1 MEGLVLPVTAFMSF
15 ASILWLVV
23 AKLADSGVKDEAETT
38 STLAESN
45 NDYDENVAVTVHSS
59 SGNIQISAKNITTSA
74 TTIEKKRMSRRQR
87 KNVKKREKESE
98 NLSTTTTNNSSNC
111 SGGTGNGN
119 AQEGTKNQ
127 KKRSS
132 QKNPSK
138 FYVSLG
144 LNDDQIYYHLLNYI
158 LDQDTL
164 RSIGFPLES
173 QLSPGKAWVYQDPEF
188 RGGTNFAYY
197 DDAESNRAQSS
208 SQLDVNAREFVPKNL
223 LIDDEA
229 AASGDDVA
237 STHSSNSL
245 SASAKE
251 FVPTSQTLP
260 VDEGGQTEEDE
271 QVFEGRN
278 CARCNKLFYVFRDT
292 GECVNREE
300 CLYHWGKAR
309 SSRKYSC
316 CGRRSKSGCEIASS
330 HVWRGILYEISG
342 QHKDL
347 DGFAKT
353 RVPRNRAQP
362 SDGNYGVYGID
373 GEMLFTTHGL
383 QLCKVTVVGIDGRLV
398 YETIIRPDD
407 TIIDYN
413 TRFSGVTA
421 RDLKRGNNSVKSLK
435 DVQNDLLGFINANTI
450 LIGHG
455 LENDL
460 RALKL
465 VHMTVIDTS
474 LVFPHYYGM
483 PFRRSLKSIVQSYLK
498 REIQASVSCGHD
510 SYEDARSGVEL
521 MLWKVQ
527 QDFCQQSSSTSP
539 RPPTTTAGTR
549 LEPMTSSP
557 ISGPASSPISGLTS
571 SSPMS
576 GSGTSGLGISG
587 STTSGLACGSNSS
600 VSSQYSSSAYSAC
613 SPPTSTSF

>member
-23 AKLADSGVKDEAETT
+23 AKLATSGNEDGASSSTASGSIPGDDEHH
-38 STLAESN
+38 
-45 NDYDENVAVTVHSS
+45 VAVTVSS
-59 SGNIQISAKNITTSA
+59 SGNIISAKTITTSS

-87 KNVKKREKESE
+87 KNVKKRGKESDS
-98 NLSTTTTNNSSNC
+98 NTSSTPNPTVCTPDPNVTS
-111 SGGTGNGN
+111 
-119 AQEGTKNQ
+119 TKNQ
-127 KKRSS
+127 KKRNSL
-132 QKNPSK
+132 PSK
-138 FYVSLG
+138 FHVSLG
-144 LNDDQIYYHLLNYI
+144 LSDDQIYYHLLNYI
-158 LDQDTL
+158 IDQDTL
-164 RSIGFPLES
+164 RSLGFPLES

-188 RGGTNFAYY
+188 RGGTNNFSCY
-197 DDAESNRAQSS
+197 DDELMVKSS
-208 SQLDVNAREFVPKNL
+208 CLDINAREFVPKNL
-223 LIDDEA
+223 ILDDDA

-251 FVPTSQTLP
+251 FIPSKLP
-260 VDEGGQTEEDE
+260 HEEDIY
-271 QVFEGRN
+271 EGRN
-278 CARCNKLFYVFRDT
+278 CARCNKLFYVYRDT

-316 CGRRSKSGCEIASS
+316 CGRRSKSGCEVASS

-373 GEMLFTTHGL
+373 GEMLFTTNGL

-407 TIIDYN
+407 TIVDYN

-421 RDLKRGNNSVKSLK
+421 RDLKRGSVKSLK

-474 LVFPHYYGM
+474 LVFPHYYGI

-498 REIQASVSCGHD
+498 HEIQAEKACGHD

-539 RPPTTTAGTR
+539 RPPVIQPSSAATGI
-549 LEPMTSSP
+549 EPASS
-557 ISGPASSPISGLTS
+557 ISGPT
-571 SSPMS
+571 S
-576 GSGTSGLGISG
+576 GSV
-587 STTSGLACGSNSS
+587 ACGSPIS
-600 VSSQYSSSAYSAC
+600 VSSQYSTSTYSAT
-613 SPPTSTSF
+613 PPTSTSF

>member
-23 AKLADSGVKDEAETT
+23 AKLATSGNDSEAGSS
-38 STLAESN
+38 STASASN
-45 NDYDENVAVTVHSS
+45 NDDDHHHVAVTVSS
-59 SGNIQISAKNITTSA
+59 SGNIISTKTITTSS
-74 TTIEKKRMSRRQR
+74 TSEKKRMSRRQR
-87 KNVKKREKESE
+87 KNVKKRGKESDSKA
-98 NLSTTTTNNSSNC
+98 NSTTDLTFCGTPADPNNATC
-111 SGGTGNGN
+111 
-119 AQEGTKNQ
+119 TKNQ

-132 QKNPSK
+132 LPSK
-138 FYVSLG
+138 FHVSLG
-144 LNDDQIYYHLLNYI
+144 LSDDQIYYHLLNYI

-164 RSIGFPLES
+164 RSLGFPLES

-188 RGGTNFAYY
+188 RGGTNNFACF
-197 DDAESNRAQSS
+197 DSEELMGKSS
-208 SQLDVNAREFVPKNL
+208 CLNVEAREFVPKNL
-223 LIDDEA
+223 VLEDEA

-251 FVPTSQTLP
+251 FVPSKLP
-260 VDEGGQTEEDE
+260 IEEDIY
-271 QVFEGRN
+271 EGRN

-316 CGRRSKSGCEIASS
+316 CGRRSKSGCEVATS
-330 HVWRGILYEISG
+330 HVWRGFLYEISG

-373 GEMLFTTHGL
+373 GEMLFTTNGL

-421 RDLKRGNNSVKSLK
+421 RDLKRGSVKSLK

-474 LVFPHYYGM
+474 LVFPHYYGI

-498 REIQASVSCGHD
+498 REIQAEKACGHD

-527 QDFCQQSSSTSP
+527 QDFCQQSTSTSP
-539 RPPTTTAGTR
+539 RPPAQPSSAATGI
-549 LEPMTSSP
+549 EPATST
-557 ISGPASSPISGLTS
+557 SGPTSAVSG
-571 SSPMS
+571 
-576 GSGTSGLGISG
+576 
-587 STTSGLACGSNSS
+587 ACGSSSS
-600 VSSQYSSSAYSAC
+600 VSSQYSSTYSAT
-613 SPPTSTSF
+613 PPTSTSF

>member
-23 AKLADSGVKDEAETT
+23 AKLATSGNEDEASS
-38 STLAESN
+38 STASAN
-45 NDYDENVAVTVHSS
+45 NDDDHHVAVTVSS
-59 SGNIQISAKNITTSA
+59 SGNIISAKTITTSS

-87 KNVKKREKESE
+87 KNVKKRGKESDS
-98 NLSTTTTNNSSNC
+98 NTNSTTTNPTVC
-111 SGGTGNGN
+111 TPDPN
-119 AQEGTKNQ
+119 ATCTKNQ

-132 QKNPSK
+132 LPSK

-144 LNDDQIYYHLLNYI
+144 LSDDQIYYHLLNYI

-164 RSIGFPLES
+164 RSLGFPLES

-188 RGGTNFAYY
+188 RGGTNNFAYY
-197 DDAESNRAQSS
+197 DDELMVKSS
-208 SQLDVNAREFVPKNL
+208 CLDVNAREFVPKNL
-223 LIDDEA
+223 TLEDEA

-251 FVPTSQTLP
+251 FIPSKLP
-260 VDEGGQTEEDE
+260 LEEDIY
-271 QVFEGRN
+271 EGRN

-316 CGRRSKSGCEIASS
+316 CGRRSKSGCEVATS

-373 GEMLFTTHGL
+373 GEMLFTTKGL

-421 RDLKRGNNSVKSLK
+421 RDLKRGSVKSLK

-474 LVFPHYYGM
+474 LVFPHYYGI

-498 REIQASVSCGHD
+498 REIQAEKACGHD

-539 RPPTTTAGTR
+539 RPPPVQPSAATGIEPATTA
-549 LEPMTSSP
+549 
-557 ISGPASSPISGLTS
+557 SGPT
-571 SSPMS
+571 S
-576 GSGTSGLGISG
+576 GSG
-587 STTSGLACGSNSS
+587 ACGSSSS
-600 VSSQYSSSAYSAC
+600 VSSQYSSTYSAT
-613 SPPTSTSF
+613 PPTSTSF

>member
-23 AKLADSGVKDEAETT
+23 AKLATSGNEDEASS
-38 STLAESN
+38 STASAN
-45 NDYDENVAVTVHSS
+45 NDDDHHVAVTVSS
-59 SGNIQISAKNITTSA
+59 SGNIISAKTITTSS

-87 KNVKKREKESE
+87 KNVKKRGKESDS
-98 NLSTTTTNNSSNC
+98 NTNSTTTNPTVC
-111 SGGTGNGN
+111 TPDPN
-119 AQEGTKNQ
+119 ATCTKNQ

-132 QKNPSK
+132 LPSK

-144 LNDDQIYYHLLNYI
+144 LSDDQIYYHLLNYI

-164 RSIGFPLES
+164 RSLGFPLES

-188 RGGTNFAYY
+188 RGGTNIFAYY
-197 DDAESNRAQSS
+197 DDELMVKSS
-208 SQLDVNAREFVPKNL
+208 CLDVNACEFVPKNL
-223 LIDDEA
+223 TLEDEA

-251 FVPTSQTLP
+251 FIPSKLP
-260 VDEGGQTEEDE
+260 LEEDIY
-271 QVFEGRN
+271 EGRN

-316 CGRRSKSGCEIASS
+316 CGRRSKSGCEVATS

-373 GEMLFTTHGL
+373 GEMLFTTKGL

-421 RDLKRGNNSVKSLK
+421 RDLKRGSVKSLK

-474 LVFPHYYGM
+474 LVFPHYYGI

-498 REIQASVSCGHD
+498 REIQAEKACGHD

-539 RPPTTTAGTR
+539 RPPPVQPSAATGIEPATTA
-549 LEPMTSSP
+549 
-557 ISGPASSPISGLTS
+557 SGPT
-571 SSPMS
+571 S
-576 GSGTSGLGISG
+576 GSG
-587 STTSGLACGSNSS
+587 ACGSSSS
-600 VSSQYSSSAYSAC
+600 VSSQYSSTYSAT
-613 SPPTSTSF
+613 PPTSTSF

>member
-1 MEGLVLPVTAFMSF
+1 MSVLRIKMPQK
-15 ASILWLVV
+15 IR
-23 AKLADSGVKDEAETT
+23 
-38 STLAESN
+38 
-45 NDYDENVAVTVHSS
+45 
-59 SGNIQISAKNITTSA
+59 
-74 TTIEKKRMSRRQR
+74 KKR
-87 KNVKKREKESE
+87 
-98 NLSTTTTNNSSNC
+98 NSL
-111 SGGTGNGN
+111 
-119 AQEGTKNQ
+119 
-127 KKRSS
+127 
-132 QKNPSK
+132 PSK
-138 FYVSLG
+138 FYLSLG
-144 LNDDQIYYHLLNYI
+144 LSDDQIYYHLLNYI

-164 RSIGFPLES
+164 RSLGFPLES

-188 RGGTNFAYY
+188 RGGTNNFVF
-197 DDAESNRAQSS
+197 DDEQTVKSS
-208 SQLDVNAREFVPKNL
+208 CLDVNAREFVPKNL
-223 LIDDEA
+223 IGLEDEA

-251 FVPTSQTLP
+251 FIPSKLP
-260 VDEGGQTEEDE
+260 VEEDIY
-271 QVFEGRN
+271 EGRN

-292 GECVNREE
+292 GECVNLEE

-316 CGRRSKSGCEIASS
+316 CGRRSKSGCEVATS

-373 GEMLFTTHGL
+373 GEMLFTTNGL

-421 RDLKRGNNSVKSLK
+421 RDLKRGSVKTLK

-498 REIQASVSCGHD
+498 REIQAEKACGHD

-527 QDFCQQSSSTSP
+527 QDFCQPTSSTSSP
-539 RPPTTTAGTR
+539 RPPTSTGSTGIESAPPATRACGT
-549 LEPMTSSP
+549 
-557 ISGPASSPISGLTS
+557 GS
-571 SSPMS
+571 SS
-576 GSGTSGLGISG
+576 
-587 STTSGLACGSNSS
+587 
-600 VSSQYSSSAYSAC
+600 SSQYSSSYSAT
-613 SPPTSTSF
+613 PPTSTSF

>member
-1 MEGLVLPVTAFMSF
+1 
-15 ASILWLVV
+15 
-23 AKLADSGVKDEAETT
+23 
-38 STLAESN
+38 
-45 NDYDENVAVTVHSS
+45 
-59 SGNIQISAKNITTSA
+59 
-74 TTIEKKRMSRRQR
+74 
-87 KNVKKREKESE
+87 
-98 NLSTTTTNNSSNC
+98 
-111 SGGTGNGN
+111 
-119 AQEGTKNQ
+119 
-127 KKRSS
+127 
-132 QKNPSK
+132 
-138 FYVSLG
+138 
-144 LNDDQIYYHLLNYI
+144 
-158 LDQDTL
+158 
-164 RSIGFPLES
+164 
-173 QLSPGKAWVYQDPEF
+173 
-188 RGGTNFAYY
+188 
-197 DDAESNRAQSS
+197 
-208 SQLDVNAREFVPKNL
+208 
-223 LIDDEA
+223 
-229 AASGDDVA
+229 
-237 STHSSNSL
+237 
-245 SASAKE
+245 
-251 FVPTSQTLP
+251 
-260 VDEGGQTEEDE
+260 
-271 QVFEGRN
+271 
-278 CARCNKLFYVFRDT
+278 
-292 GECVNREE
+292 
-300 CLYHWGKAR
+300 
-309 SSRKYSC
+309 
-316 CGRRSKSGCEIASS
+316 
-330 HVWRGILYEISG
+330 
-342 QHKDL
+342 
-347 DGFAKT
+347 
-353 RVPRNRAQP
+353 
-362 SDGNYGVYGID
+362 
-373 GEMLFTTHGL
+373 MLFTTHGL

-435 DVQNDLLGFINANTI
+435 GVQ
-450 LIGHG
+450 
-455 LENDL
+455 NDL

-576 GSGTSGLGISG
+576 GFGTSG

-613 SPPTSTSF
+613 SPPT

>member
-1 MEGLVLPVTAFMSF
+1 MSVLR
-15 ASILWLVV
+15 
-23 AKLADSGVKDEAETT
+23 
-38 STLAESN
+38 
-45 NDYDENVAVTVHSS
+45 
-59 SGNIQISAKNITTSA
+59 IQ
-74 TTIEKKRMSRRQR
+74 MPQ
-87 KNVKKREKESE
+87 
-98 NLSTTTTNNSSNC
+98 
-111 SGGTGNGN
+111 
-119 AQEGTKNQ
+119 KNQ
-127 KKRSS
+127 KKRNSL
-132 QKNPSK
+132 PSK
-138 FYVSLG
+138 FYLSLG
-144 LNDDQIYYHLLNYI
+144 LSDDQIYYHLLNYI

-164 RSIGFPLES
+164 RSLGFPLES

-188 RGGTNFAYY
+188 RGGTNIFAYY
-197 DDAESNRAQSS
+197 DDELMVKSS
-208 SQLDVNAREFVPKNL
+208 CLDVNACEFVPKNL
-223 LIDDEA
+223 TLEDEA

-251 FVPTSQTLP
+251 FIPSKLP
-260 VDEGGQTEEDE
+260 LEEDIY
-271 QVFEGRN
+271 EGRN

-316 CGRRSKSGCEIASS
+316 CGRRSKSGCEVATS

-373 GEMLFTTHGL
+373 GEMLFTTKGL

-413 TRFSGVTA
+413 TRFSGVSA
-421 RDLKRGNNSVKSLK
+421 KDLKRGPTKSLK
-435 DVQNDLLGFINANTI
+435 EVQNDLLGFISANSI
-450 LIGHG
+450 LMGHS

-483 PFRRSLKSIVQSYLK
+483 PFRRSLKSIVHSYLN
-498 REIQASVSCGHD
+498 REIQEENCGHD
-510 SYEDARSGVEL
+510 SYEDARACIEL
-521 MLWKVQ
+521 MLWKVRQDLQ
-527 QDFCQQSSSTSP
+527 QQQQQPPQHQQQQQLWRENSNYRVSG
-539 RPPTTTAGTR
+539 RPH
-549 LEPMTSSP
+549 
-557 ISGPASSPISGLTS
+557 
-571 SSPMS
+571 
-576 GSGTSGLGISG
+576 
-587 STTSGLACGSNSS
+587 
-600 VSSQYSSSAYSAC
+600 QYSPF
-613 SPPTSTSF
+613 PPPQLQQPPEQ